1 MARSLPPA
9 SSDLPPAEP
18 SHFSADIGAAADDKR
33 APRYKAIY
41 QDLVR
46 AIRAGRYPVM
56 TLLPTEHELCAQYD
70 ASRHTIR
77 EAIRMLTDAGMV
89 SRRPGVGTR
98 VEAVKSATRHTQ
110 RVSELSELFQYIKN
124 ATLRVL
130 ATRDI
135 RASAR
140 LAETLGCPPRQPW
153 LHIRA
158 IKLLGGQRAP
168 VAYLDA
174 YVHPDY
180 SALRTDIGKT
190 RVPLLQLI
198 EQRYSR
204 RIGEV
209 GQEFSATPIAGEMAE
224 LLKVAP
230 HTAGLVITRR
240 YYGEDGVLMLATVT
254 TFPHTKMKYSMSL
267 KLDWARQVAPAA
279 DSRTP
284 TRPARG

>member
-1 MARSLPPA
+1 MARSLPSLSADSPPPDA
-9 SSDLPPAEP
+9 S
-18 SHFSADIGAAADDKR
+18 SHFSADIGAPADDKR

-41 QDLVR
+41 QDLAR
-46 AIRAGRYPVM
+46 AIRSGRYPVM
-56 TLLPTEHELCAQYD
+56 TLLPTEHELCAHYD

-130 ATRDI
+130 ATHDI

-140 LAETLGCPPRQPW
+140 LAETLGCPPRHPW

-158 IKLLGGQRAP
+158 IKLLGGKREP

-180 SALRTDIGKT
+180 SALQADIGKT
-190 RVPLLQLI
+190 RLPLLQLI

-204 RIGEV
+204 RIAEV
-209 GQEFSATPIAGEMAE
+209 GQEFSATPITGETAE
-224 LLKVAP
+224 LLKVP
-230 HTAGLVITRR
+230 PQTAGLVIKRR
-240 YYGEDGVLMLATVT
+240 YYGEDGALMLATVT
-254 TFPHTKMKYSMSL
+254 TFPYTKMKYSMSL
-267 KLDWARQVAPAA
+267 KLDWPRQPAA
-279 DSRTP
+279 DGHTP

>member
-1 MARSLPPA
+1 MARSLPPDTVE
-9 SSDLPPAEP
+9 SP
-18 SHFSADIGAAADDKR
+18 SAAPGLFSADIGAPADDKP

-41 QDLVR
+41 QDLAR
-46 AIRAGRYPVM
+46 AIRSGVYPVM
-56 TLLPTEHELCAQYD
+56 TLLPTEHELCAHYD
-70 ASRHTIR
+70 ASRHTVR
-77 EAIRMLTDAGMV
+77 EAIRMLTEAGMV

-98 VEAVKSATRHTQ
+98 VEAAKSATRHTQ
-110 RVSELSELFQYIKN
+110 RVSELADLFQYIKN

-140 LAETLGCPPRQPW
+140 LAETLGCPPRQAW

-180 SALRTDIGKT
+180 SAIQADIGKT
-190 RVPLLQLI
+190 RVPLLQLV
-198 EQRYSR
+198 EQRYSQC
-204 RIGEV
+204 ISEV
-209 GQEFSATPIAGEMAE
+209 GQEFSATPISGEMAE

-230 HTAGLVITRR
+230 HTPGLVITRR
-240 YYGEDGVLMLATVT
+240 YYGENGALMLATVT
-254 TFPHTKMKYSMSL
+254 TFPYTKMKYSMSL
-267 KLDWARQVAPAA
+267 KLDWP
-279 DSRTP
+279 
-284 TRPARG
+284 RPAQGR